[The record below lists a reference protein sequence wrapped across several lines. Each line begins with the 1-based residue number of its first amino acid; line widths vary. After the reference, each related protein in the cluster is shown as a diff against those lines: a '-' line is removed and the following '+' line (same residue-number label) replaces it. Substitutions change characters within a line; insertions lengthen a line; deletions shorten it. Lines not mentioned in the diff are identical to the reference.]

1 MALDSRAKRAAVLS
15 VGRPWMRGINP
26 DVAAGAEWRSAV
38 ANTYPVKA
46 FEGGG
51 GEARFGVHMVSI
63 PAHGQSIIAGRF
75 S

>member
-26 DVAAGAEWRSAV
+26 DATAGAEWRSAV

-46 FEGGG
+46 FEG
-51 GEARFGVHMVSI
+51 AAATTITTYYYQHLLAS
-63 PAHGQSIIAGRF
+63 
-75 S
+75 